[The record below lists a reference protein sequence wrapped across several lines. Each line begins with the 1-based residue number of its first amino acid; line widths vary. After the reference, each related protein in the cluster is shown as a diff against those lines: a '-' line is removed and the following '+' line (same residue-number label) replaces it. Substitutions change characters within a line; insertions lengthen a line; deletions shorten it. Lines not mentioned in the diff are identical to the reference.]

1 PTTTGT
7 FNFVVGVTGEGNN
20 ATAFQVLTILVN
32 TPDSPQII
40 TSELPSGV
48 VNKQY
53 AGQIDVT
60 GGQAPYSWNLE
71 SGSLPTGLTL
81 NASNGT
87 ISGAPINAG
96 IYHFIVRIEDQ
107 NEGVTYL
114 PMLITVSTPAA
125 PIIGA
130 SPTLP
135 TGKEGEFYAATLEG
149 TGGVRPYD
157 WAIQEGGLPLGLTLN
172 PANGNISG
180 TPTTSG
186 IFNFIIRLRDA
197 EGGLDFK
204 ATSIAISNEDNAFN
218 GTGPAI
224 IPFQVSSE
232 GQYVFDL
239 RHIGNAGFTVELL
252 DENGNFIDTLYSET
266 GDGFAWEYVTLP
278 RGWYLLRI
286 VEGGNW
292 TVRITPP
299 ENGGGGDPSDPVV
312 SSIVLLSNTPQ
323 LASAGDQPVTLTA
336 FVRDANN
343 VLMEDVRVTFSA
355 DSDTA
360 IQVIRGI
367 TDESGTAQAQLRTLQ
382 DKSNRTVTA
391 TASVGSVTSSTQ
403 IRVTGTTITITGPTS
418 SVIVGE
424 TVNLTLA
431 LRDSA
436 GRAIPNAALTVTSAT
451 GNTVLTPNPVTGS
464 NGQATV
470 QIVADQG
477 GNDSITVTGEGA
489 TSQFTLD
496 VSTDTLTFLSP
507 DANAEIPIGT
517 NQALTVRWETG
528 SPPTPVAGQ
537 VVRFTATRGT
547 FLVSPAEVTTNV
559 NGEAIIEI
567 RSTSSGPSIITAT
580 TVGGPEARREL
591 LFVAT
596 QAATMTL
603 QAEPAVLST
612 NLEGQDTEQS
622 EIIAVIRDPDGNLVK
637 NKLVRFNL
645 TDITGGSISPAAAVT
660 DAFGRASTTYTAGTT
675 SSTTDGIEIRAW
687 VDDTPSVEQIVRL
700 TTAQKSLFI
709 TLGTGN
715 VIAKPDSVRYAKPY
729 GVLITDVSGAP
740 VANAD
745 VTIEIWPVRYYKGYW
760 EKPAPALPWNQVITT
775 IPGCENEDQNRNGIL
790 DPGEDF
796 NNNGRLDPG
805 NVVTFSQLNLR
816 TDATGFADFDVVYF
830 QQFARWV
837 DVEMRARAVVTGTE
851 SIEIVRFRLPIL
863 AEDADEDSPSPPG
876 NPSPFGESA
885 TCADDV

>member
-1 PTTTGT
+1 M
-7 FNFVVGVTGEGNN
+7 
-20 ATAFQVLTILVN
+20 TIGRKYLICLLLLI
-32 TPDSPQII
+32 PLFI
-40 TSELPSGV
+40 
-48 VNKQY
+48 
-53 AGQIDVT
+53 AGC
-60 GGQAPYSWNLE
+60 
-71 SGSLPTGLTL
+71 
-81 NASNGT
+81 
-87 ISGAPINAG
+87 
-96 IYHFIVRIEDQ
+96 
-107 NEGVTYL
+107 
-114 PMLITVSTPAA
+114 
-125 PIIGA
+125 
-130 SPTLP
+130 
-135 TGKEGEFYAATLEG
+135 
-149 TGGVRPYD
+149 
-157 WAIQEGGLPLGLTLN
+157 
-172 PANGNISG
+172 
-180 TPTTSG
+180 
-186 IFNFIIRLRDA
+186 
-197 EGGLDFK
+197 
-204 ATSIAISNEDNAFN
+204 
-218 GTGPAI
+218 
-224 IPFQVSSE
+224 
-232 GQYVFDL
+232 
-239 RHIGNAGFTVELL
+239 
-252 DENGNFIDTLYSET
+252 
-266 GDGFAWEYVTLP
+266 
-278 RGWYLLRI
+278 
-286 VEGGNW
+286 
-292 TVRITPP
+292 
-299 ENGGGGDPSDPVV
+299 GGGDNGGFSRDDDSTIVDPTDPTDPVTPPV
-312 SSIVLLSNTPQ
+312 NNIALLSSTPQ

-367 TDESGTAQAQLRTLQ
+367 TDESGTAQAQVRTLQ

-424 TVNLTLA
+424 TVNLSLA

-517 NQALTVRWETG
+517 NRALTVRWETG

-547 FLVSPAEVTTNV
+547 FLTSPAEVTTNG
-559 NGEAIIEI
+559 NGEATIGI

-612 NLEGQDTEQS
+612 NLEGQNTEQS
-622 EIIAVIRDPDGNLVK
+622 EITAVIRDPNGNLVK
-637 NKLVRFNL
+637 NKLIRFNL
-645 TDITGGSISPAAAVT
+645 TDITGGSLSPASAVT

-675 SSTTDGIEIRAW
+675 SSTTDGIEVRAW

-700 TTAQKSLFI
+700 TSAQKSLFI

-715 VIAKPDSVRYAKPY
+715 IIAKPDDVRYAKPY

-740 VANAD
+740 VAGAD
-745 VTIEIWPVRYYKGYW
+745 VTIEIWPTRYYKGYW

-775 IPGCENEDQNRNGIL
+775 LPGCENEDVNRNGIL
-790 DPGEDF
+790 DPGED
-796 NNNGRLDPG
+796 NNSNGRLDPG
-805 NVVTFSQLNLR
+805 NVVTLSATALT
-816 TDATGFADFDVVYF
+816 TDSSGFADFNVVYF
-830 QQFARWV
+830 QQFAQWI
-837 DVEMRARAVVTGTE
+837 DVEMRARAVVVGTE
-851 SIEIVRFRLPIL
+851 SVEIIHFTLPIL
-863 AEDADEDSPSPPG
+863 ADDVAPGADASPPG
-876 NPSPFGESA
+876 NPSPFGQSN
-885 TCADDV
+885 TCADDQ